1 MEHFKVGDKVRFSQ
15 QGLTLYH
22 DKHST
27 PEEMVK
33 WRFEVKGFTKTSLV
47 LKRLDTS
54 FYSGNFIE
62 ETWSPMYFEV
72 IND

>member
-15 QGLTLYH
+15 QGLTLYS

-27 PEEMVK
+27 PEEMLK
-33 WRFEVKGFTKTSLV
+33 WSFKVMGFTKTSLV

-54 FYSGNFIE
+54 FYSGGVEDN
-62 ETWSPMYFEV
+62 WSPMYFEV
-72 IND
+72 EK